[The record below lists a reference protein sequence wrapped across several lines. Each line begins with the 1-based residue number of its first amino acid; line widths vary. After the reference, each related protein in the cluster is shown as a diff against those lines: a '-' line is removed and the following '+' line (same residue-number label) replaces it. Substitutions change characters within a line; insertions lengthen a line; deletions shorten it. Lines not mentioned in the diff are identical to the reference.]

1 MGLDSVIKVFDEKT
15 GEYTDNL
22 SKDIANKF
30 EPLKHELV
38 GLDVHK
44 YDDYYYISFRG
55 KAYSY
60 VVNKITNGK
69 YGLYQDLEPKTL
81 KLMYEE
87 FKKFLS
93 KFEYDYEP
101 SNHMLENIDKLYETD
116 YNVENWFYAL
126 TDQYIPSPREIKCL
140 MEIFNLCAENN
151 LMIYA
156 CY

>member
-15 GEYTDNL
+15 NKYTSHL
-22 SKDIANKF
+22 SKDIADKF
-30 EPLKHELV
+30 EPLKYGLV
-38 GLDVHK
+38 GLDVCK

-60 VVNKITNGK
+60 VVNKITKGK

-87 FKKFLS
+87 FKNFLS
-93 KFEYDYEP
+93 EFEYDYEP
-101 SNHMLENIDKLYETD
+101 SNHMLENIDKLYEND
-116 YNVENWFYAL
+116 FNVENWFYAL
-126 TDQYIPSPREIKCL
+126 TDQYIPSPKEIKCL

-151 LMIYA
+151 LMLYA
-156 CY
+156 SC